1 MVAAEHLALGF
12 ATALTPTHLLA
23 CFTGALLGTAIGV
36 LPGLGPLTTIAL
48 LLPFTFS
55 LPPTAAVIMLAGIY
69 YGAQYGGSVTAILIN
84 LPGEPSSTI
93 TCLDGHAMA
102 RSGRARL
109 ALAVAAIGS
118 FVGGTVGTALLAAL
132 AVPLASVAARFTAAD
147 YAALMLC
154 GLVAAIVIAHG
165 SVPKALAM
173 TGAGLLL
180 GAVGTDVATGQA
192 RFTWGVPELFDGIG
206 FMPVAIGMF
215 GLADIIHALGSPN
228 HRPDVSTSIERMRAQ
243 PGELRRAAVSTA
255 RGTLLGS
262 ILGVLPGGGP
272 LIASFA
278 SYAVERKV
286 ASAVPPVGS
295 GAIEG
300 VAGPESANNAAAQT
314 SFIPL
319 LTLGLPSNAI
329 MALLLGALIV
339 HGIKPGPAFLS
350 REPALFWGLVASM
363 WIGNLMLL
371 AVNLPLVGL
380 WARLLRVPHAILYPT
395 TVVLSCVGIY
405 SLNHSTFDLRMTAA
419 FAVAGYLLRLRGFEP
434 APVLLAFVLSRP
446 LEDNLRRAL
455 VFSDGDLAVFLREPL
470 SAALIAIAAGALL
483 LTGLP
488 AIQRRRALLQ

>member
-1 MVAAEHLALGF
+1 LCSSFFSISRSRQSGVSDVVAAEPLALGF
-12 ATALTPTHLLA
+12 ATALTPTNLLA

-55 LPPTAAVIMLAGIY
+55 LPPAAAVIMLAGIY

-84 LPGEPSSTI
+84 LPGEPASTI

-206 FMPVAIGMF
+206 FM
-215 GLADIIHALGSPN
+215 
-228 HRPDVSTSIERMRAQ
+228 
-243 PGELRRAAVSTA
+243 
-255 RGTLLGS
+255 
-262 ILGVLPGGGP
+262 
-272 LIASFA
+272 
-278 SYAVERKV
+278 AVER
-286 ASAVPPVGS
+286 SC
-295 GAIEG
+295 
-300 VAGPESANNAAAQT
+300 
-314 SFIPL
+314 
-319 LTLGLPSNAI
+319 
-329 MALLLGALIV
+329 
-339 HGIKPGPAFLS
+339 S
-350 REPALFWGLVASM
+350 RS
-363 WIGNLMLL
+363 
-371 AVNLPLVGL
+371 
-380 WARLLRVPHAILYPT
+380 
-395 TVVLSCVGIY
+395 S
-405 SLNHSTFDLRMTAA
+405 S
-419 FAVAGYLLRLRGFEP
+419 
-434 APVLLAFVLSRP
+434 
-446 LEDNLRRAL
+446 
-455 VFSDGDLAVFLREPL
+455 
-470 SAALIAIAAGALL
+470 
-483 LTGLP
+483 
-488 AIQRRRALLQ
+488 